1 MSSPRSATRLVGC
14 LIFLAVATDAAG
26 QEAYNHNRD
35 TGFRSTGWM
44 SNLKDTA
51 TLSQLSI
58 PGTHDSIAY
67 DVNGGG
73 DAVWTQWM
81 PLRTQLDAGIR
92 FLDIRLKC
100 QNDALWGY
108 HGISFQFI
116 SFNTI
121 LDVIREFLT
130 VNPRETVYARIKNEE
145 GSFQRDQRCQ
155 GLTLKYQTFHDAI
168 LAYFNGD
175 FEPLFWKPTTE
186 TLDPTLAVTRGKLVV
201 LRDFPCP
208 DGKFCRFGLE
218 WNKYGSQDIQDEYQ
232 LRTNWDLHDRK
243 WGAVKRQLVRA
254 RDAAG
259 QATHPIFINFLSGSG
274 GSFPYFVASGKS
286 SPRNNAPRLS
296 TGKVECITT
305 NRLYPD
311 FPRLSCAWAP
321 WCGKSS
327 STRKHCSVYF
337 EGVNMLTWQ
346 WLNNNNTRYTGIVP
360 MDFPGGDLIRAIVT
374 VNDRTLRED
383 AP

>member
-1 MSSPRSATRLVGC
+1 MSAPRSAARLVGC
-14 LIFLAVATDAAG
+14 LIFLAVATNAAG

-35 TGFRSTGWM
+35 IGFRSTGWM

-51 TLSQLSI
+51 RLSQLSI
-58 PGTHDSIAY
+58 PGTHDSIASAP
-67 DVNGGG
+67 GGG
-73 DAVWTQWM
+73 DIVWTQWM
-81 PLRTQLDAGIR
+81 PLKTQLNAGIR

-100 QNDALWGY
+100 IGATLYGF
-108 HGISFQFI
+108 HGIAPQFI

-121 LDVIREFLT
+121 LDVIQEFLT

-145 GSFQRDQRCQ
+145 GPYAADQFCQ
-155 GLTLKYQTFHDAI
+155 PLTTKLLTFYDVF
-168 LAYFNGD
+168 LTYWTGD
-175 FEPLFWKPTTE
+175 YGPLFWKPPTGTF
-186 TLDPTLAVTRGKLVV
+186 DPMLRDTRGQLVV
-201 LRDFPCP
+201 FQDFGCP

-218 WNKYGSQDIQDEYQ
+218 WGQYGSQNIQDEYH

-243 WGAVKRQLVRA
+243 WGAVKSQLVRA

-259 QATHPIFINFLSGSG
+259 QATHAIFINFLSGSG

-305 NRLYPD
+305 NRLFPD

-327 STRKHCSVYF
+327 STKKHCSVYF

-360 MDFPGGDLIRAIVT
+360 MDFPGGDLIRAIIT